1 MKKEPKLTWKKLTA
15 FLFIARSCLV
25 CWSQSQFTAVLSTVG
40 WRGIGAGSLK
50 CSYTS
55 TTRHTTIIKRPFG
68 VVTVHSCKR
77 HKQKICLH
85 EYPLHC
91 DLSFRGPWAGFKF
104 SLLTLPLQRTDKK
117 IEIWSGTGHTGKR
130 FRKIW
135 KASGVFPFSIPAG
148 IAGKY

>member
-1 MKKEPKLTWKKLTA
+1 MKKLTA
-15 FLFIARSCLV
+15 LLFIARSCLV

-40 WRGIGAGSLK
+40 WRRIGAGSFK

-55 TTRHTTIIKRPFG
+55 TARHTAFIKRPFG

-77 HKQKICLH
+77 HNQKVASMNI
-85 EYPLHC
+85 

-117 IEIWSGTGHTGKR
+117 IEN
-130 FRKIW
+130 
-135 KASGVFPFSIPAG
+135 
-148 IAGKY
+148 